1 MTTLEQVEKLREKT
15 NVSYDDAKAALDAT
29 GGDLLEAIIY
39 LEKMGKVAP
48 PAGGGYYNSD
58 QKSQGSECNNNE
70 CKNNKKKEE
79 SYQSRESFGS
89 MLKCF
94 GRFCARMIHRGNIN
108 TFEVYKGNELKIA
121 LPVTALALL
130 LIFVFWVT
138 VPLIIVG
145 LFCGFRYSFNG
156 PDLGKQAVN
165 EAMDNAADTVENIK
179 KSITEETK

>member
-48 PAGGGYYNSD
+48 PAGGGYYNSE
-58 QKSQGSECNNNE
+58 QSSQGSG
-70 CKNNKKKEE
+70 CKNNKSKEN
-79 SYQSRESFGS
+79 SCHSRESFGS
-89 MLKCF
+89 MVKRF
-94 GRFCARMIHRGNIN
+94 GKYCAKLIHRGNIN
-108 TFEVYKGNELKIA
+108 TFEIYKGSELKIA
-121 LPVTALALL
+121 LPVTVLALL

-165 EAMDNAADTVENIK
+165 DAMDNAANTAENIK
-179 KSITEETK
+179 KSLTEETK

>member
-15 NVSYDDAKAALDAT
+15 NVSYDDAKAALEAA

-39 LEKMGKVAP
+39 LEKMGKVAA
-48 PAGGGYYNSD
+48 PAGGGYYNSE
-58 QKSQGSECNNNE
+58 QSSQGSG
-70 CKNNKKKEE
+70 CKNNKHKENNC
-79 SYQSRESFGS
+79 QSRESFGS
-89 MLKCF
+89 MVKRF
-94 GRFCARMIHRGNIN
+94 GRYCAKLIHRGNIN

-121 LPVTALALL
+121 LPVTVLALL

-156 PDLGKQAVN
+156 PDLGKQSVN
-165 EAMDNAADTVENIK
+165 DAMDNAANTAENIK
-179 KSITEETK
+179 KSLTEEAK